1 LFSAT
6 FSDIVIEKIATFI
19 GDLNAFPVKK
29 ETLKLKGVKNFKMTM
44 SEAEKLDFVTNL
56 YNKLDKSM
64 AMIFVNTKKTAENLN
79 ERLRQNT
86 IKSRML
92 IGKMDQ
98 KERDTTLDAFRNN
111 EFPALICTNVLARG
125 IDVPEVDIVI
135 NYDVPVTQD
144 QTQWKEPDYANFMH
158 RVGRTGRFGTDGI
171 ALTFITK
178 NDENEPEYVKK
189 IEEYYEIQLTQ
200 LTSFE

>member
-1 LFSAT
+1 
-6 FSDIVIEKIATFI
+6 
-19 GDLNAFPVKK
+19 
-29 ETLKLKGVKNFKMTM
+29 MTM

-200 LTSFE
+200 LTSFEQFAVELSAIRPAF